1 MSNTTGQVLSQASR
15 RGTKRE
21 YETVIILRPATN
33 KNDILD
39 LVHKAQGIFAA
50 YGARLIQIENWG
62 SRTLAYPIKR
72 ATSGI
77 YIYWRYLGGSDIVRE
92 FERNLSI
99 ADNILRFHTTLVDED
114 VDPDARPSEVTE
126 DLLNQIAEPPPE
138 PVIEE
143 ETADSSVDDEDDYS
157 DEEGE

>member
-1 MSNTTGQVLSQASR
+1 MSNTIGQVHSHASK

-33 KNDILD
+33 KSEILD

-50 YGARLIQIENWG
+50 YGSRLIQIENWG
-62 SRTLAYPIKR
+62 SRTLAYPIHR
-72 ATSGI
+72 ATSGV
-77 YIYWRYLGGSDIVRE
+77 YLYWRYLGGSDVVRE
-92 FERNLSI
+92 FERNLGL
-99 ADNILRFHTTLVDED
+99 AEAVLRFHTILVDED

-126 DLLNQIAEPPPE
+126 DLLNQISEPPPE
-138 PVIEE
+138 PAIEE
-143 ETADSSVDDEDDYS
+143 EPSEGSADDEDDYS